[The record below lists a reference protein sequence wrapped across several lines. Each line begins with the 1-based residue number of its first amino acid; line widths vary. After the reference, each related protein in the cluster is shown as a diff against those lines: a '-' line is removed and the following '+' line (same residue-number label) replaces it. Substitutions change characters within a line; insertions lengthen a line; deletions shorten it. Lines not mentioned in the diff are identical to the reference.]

1 MTTANILSQLGSPGV
16 STGFKNRIINGSMV
30 IDQRNAG
37 ASVTPTTN
45 AYTLDRWLAV
55 NGGVSSKFSVQQT
68 PSATETGYATRV
80 GAGFTNYLA
89 ATSLSAYSVGAT
101 DKFTISQYIEGYNA
115 SDLGWGT
122 SSAKTITL
130 SAWVYSSLTGTFGGS
145 LQNSAANRSYP
156 FSYSIPVA
164 NTWTQIAITI
174 AGDTTGTWLVNNGIG
189 IEVNFSF
196 GAGSTFSGTAGS
208 WAGADYRSATSAVS
222 VVGTNGATFYITG
235 VQLEVGTTAT
245 NFDYRSYG
253 TEFSLCQR
261 YYSTGSMIS
270 SKTAAGAGSTYNA
283 TFQTQMRSAPT
294 FTGTIVAGQ
303 NTTAPFPYSTSTY
316 GQIGYSNGGAVGDFT
331 YWNFTAN
338 AEL

>member
-115 SDLGWGT
+115 
-122 SSAKTITL
+122 
-130 SAWVYSSLTGTFGGS
+130 
-145 LQNSAANRSYP
+145 
-156 FSYSIPVA
+156 
-164 NTWTQIAITI
+164 
-174 AGDTTGTWLVNNGIG
+174 
-189 IEVNFSF
+189 
-196 GAGSTFSGTAGS
+196 
-208 WAGADYRSATSAVS
+208 
-222 VVGTNGATFYITG
+222 
-235 VQLEVGTTAT
+235 
-245 NFDYRSYG
+245 
-253 TEFSLCQR
+253 
-261 YYSTGSMIS
+261 
-270 SKTAAGAGSTYNA
+270 
-283 TFQTQMRSAPT
+283 
-294 FTGTIVAGQ
+294 
-303 NTTAPFPYSTSTY
+303 
-316 GQIGYSNGGAVGDFT
+316 
-331 YWNFTAN
+331 
-338 AEL
+338 